1 VGVVADDPDAVGVFG
16 ARVGAGRRVGGVV
29 GIGVG
34 ERLVSAVAVD
44 DGEVGAGLVGAGRR
58 DRTENAMSPE
68 GLIRSATD
76 DIDEAGGIPPSDDRR
91 CLYLAALAKLAL
103 ADTLRSEAGGTP

>member
-1 VGVVADDPDAVGVFG
+1 
-16 ARVGAGRRVGGVV
+16 
-29 GIGVG
+29 
-34 ERLVSAVAVD
+34 
-44 DGEVGAGLVGAGRR
+44 
-58 DRTENAMSPE
+58 MSPE